1 MRYSTL
7 LLALLPLLGLG
18 ELGLHGYFATRAP
31 DFDAYQK
38 LAPELLRRKQPG
50 IPVVVA
56 PRWAEPLLRQ
66 AAPAA
71 FPIAELTR
79 PEDNGFSAFL
89 EVSLHGARA
98 PELAGYPIRDQK
110 QVGPFT
116 LLLRDNPHFEVPKF
130 DFVTALDNGEVEVWS
145 ELAGERRPC
154 AVAERARGSTGGLHG
169 PAARQA
175 RRYECPGARVVGV
188 TLIEDQ
194 HYRPRRCILVDPAKS
209 GRVVLHFS
217 SVPPSRR
224 LVGFTGFSYFLSRD
238 YPGRPAELSISEGQ
252 RELGRA
258 GSEPREGWKRFE
270 LPRPAPGGGV
280 EVAVTRSADEP
291 GDFCFALEAR

>member
-1 MRYSTL
+1 MRWPTL

-31 DFDAYQK
+31 DFEAYQK

-50 IPVVVA
+50 VPVVVS

-71 FPIAELTR
+71 FPIGELTR
-79 PEDNGFSAFL
+79 PDDTGFFAFL

-98 PELAGYPIRDQK
+98 PELETFKVRDQK
-110 QVGPFT
+110 QFGAFT
-116 LLLRDNPHFEVPKF
+116 LLLRDNPHFEEPRF
-130 DFVTALDNGEVEVWS
+130 DFVTAVDNAEVEVWS
-145 ELAGERRPC
+145 KLGGERRPC
-154 AVAERARGSTGGLHG
+154 PVADRARGSTGGLHG

-175 RRYECPGARVVGV
+175 RRFECPGGRVVGV

-194 HYRPRRCILVDPAKS
+194 QYRPRRCILVDPAKS
-209 GRVVLHFS
+209 GAIVLHFS
-217 SVPPSRR
+217 SVPATKR
-224 LVGFTGFSYFLSRD
+224 LVGFTGFPYFLSRD
-238 YPGRPAELSISEGQ
+238 HAGKPAELTFSEGQ
-252 RELGRA
+252 QELGRR

-270 LPRPAPGGGV
+270 VQRSAPAGAV
-280 EVAVTRSADEP
+280 EVGVTRSADEP